1 MTHHHQ
7 EEEEQQKIPFLLDVL
22 YCEEEKTWEEE
33 DLFTEEEGETESSCS
48 DNRSNPNPHD
58 LLWEEEE
65 LSSLFSKETESKV
78 SYNVLVKNQSL
89 TSARR
94 EAVEWIL
101 KATAYY
107 SFSAQTA
114 FLAVNYFDRFL
125 FTLDQS
131 QNHKPWM
138 NQLVAVACLSLAAKV
153 EETEVPL
160 ILDLQ
165 VEESRFVFQSKT
177 VQRMELLVL
186 STLEWKMNPVTPFSF
201 LDFIARR
208 LGLMNC
214 LCLEF
219 LRRCEKVLLYTITD
233 GRFIGFLPSAM
244 ASATMLHVLD
254 RLQPC
259 FGEKYQDQL
268 LGILGI
274 GKDKVEDCYRL
285 IQEVACNIDFN
296 SNKRKFG
303 TLPGSPTGVM
313 DVSFS
318 SDYSNYSWSVATSVT
333 SSPEPLSKKTR
344 ESQIE

>member
-1 MTHHHQ
+1 MTYLHHHQ
-7 EEEEQQKIPFLLDVL
+7 QQKVPYLLDSSL
-22 YCEEEKTWEEE
+22 YCEEE
-33 DLFTEEEGETESSCS
+33 DLFTESCCS
-48 DNRSNPNPHD
+48 ENKSNPNPHD

-65 LSSLFSKETESKV
+65 LTSLFTKETEDII
-78 SYNVLVKNQSL
+78 SYNVLEKKQSL
-89 TSARR
+89 TSSRR
-94 EAVEWIL
+94 EEAVEWIL

-125 FTLDQS
+125 FSFDQS
-131 QNHKPWM
+131 QNNKSWM

-160 ILDLQ
+160 LLDLQ
-165 VEESRFVFQSKT
+165 VEESRFVFESKT
-177 VQRMELLVL
+177 IQRMELLVL

-201 LDFIARR
+201 LDYITRR
-208 LGLMNC
+208 LGLKKF

-219 LRRCEKVLLYTITD
+219 LRRCEKVLLCTITD
-233 GRFIGFLPSAM
+233 GRFIGYLPSAM

-259 FGEKYQDQL
+259 IGEKYQDQL
-268 LGILGI
+268 LGIIGI
-274 GKDKVEDCYRL
+274 VKDKVEECYRL
-285 IQEVACNIDFN
+285 IQEVACNIDFY

-303 TLPGSPTGVM
+303 TLPGSPTGIM

-318 SDYSNYSWSVATSVT
+318 SDYSNDSWSVATSVT

-344 ESQIE
+344 ESRE

>member
-1 MTHHHQ
+1 MSHHHQ
-7 EEEEQQKIPFLLDVL
+7 QQQQQEQAQRISLLSDAL
-22 YCEEEKTWEEE
+22 YCEEE
-33 DLFTEEEGETESSCS
+33 DLFNEEGETESTSRE
-48 DNRSNPNPHD
+48 NRTNPNPHD

-65 LSSLFSKETESKV
+65 LTSLFSKETKSKI
-78 SYNVLVKNQSL
+78 SYNVIERNQSL

-125 FTLDQS
+125 FTFDQLK
-131 QNHKPWM
+131 NHKPWM

-160 ILDLQ
+160 LLDLQ
-165 VEESRFVFQSKT
+165 VEESRFVFESKT

-186 STLEWKMNPVTPFSF
+186 SALKWKMNPVTPFSF
-201 LDFIARR
+201 LDFMTRR
-208 LGLMNC
+208 LGLKNC
-214 LCLEF
+214 LSLEF
-219 LRRCEKVLLYTITD
+219 WRRCEMVLLYSITD
-233 GRFIGFLPSAM
+233 GRFIGYLPSAM

-254 RLQPC
+254 RLQLC
-259 FGEKYQDQL
+259 IGEKYQEQL

-274 GKDKVEDCYRL
+274 VKDKVEECYRL
-285 IQEVACNIDFN
+285 IQEVACNIDFHPN
-296 SNKRKFG
+296 RRKFE

-318 SDYSNYSWSVATSVT
+318 SDYSYDSWSVATSVT

-344 ESQIE
+344 ESRE

>member
-1 MTHHHQ
+1 MSHHHQ
-7 EEEEQQKIPFLLDVL
+7 EEEEQQEKQKIPFVLDAL
-22 YCEEEKTWEEE
+22 YCEEEEEEETWEEV
-33 DLFTEEEGETESSCS
+33 DVFTESSCS
-48 DNRSNPNPHD
+48 ENRANPNPHD
-58 LLWEEEE
+58 LLWEEGE
-65 LSSLFSKETESKV
+65 LTSLFTKETESKI
-78 SYNVLVKNQSL
+78 SYNVLERNESL

-101 KATAYY
+101 KVTAYY

-125 FTLDQS
+125 FTFDQLK
-131 QNHKPWM
+131 NHKPWM

-160 ILDLQ
+160 LLDLQ
-165 VEESRFVFQSKT
+165 VEESRFVFESKT
-177 VQRMELLVL
+177 VRRMELLVL
-186 STLEWKMNPVTPFSF
+186 SSLKWKMNPVTPFSF
-201 LDFIARR
+201 LDFITRR
-208 LGLMNC
+208 LGLKNC
-214 LCLEF
+214 LSLEF

-233 GRFIGFLPSAM
+233 GRFIGYLPSAM

-259 FGEKYQDQL
+259 IGEKYQDQL

-274 GKDKVEDCYRL
+274 VKDKVEECYRL
-285 IQEVACNIDFN
+285 IQEVACNIDFHH

-318 SDYSNYSWSVATSVT
+318 SDYSNDSWSVATSVT
-333 SSPEPLSKKTR
+333 SSPEPLCKKTR
-344 ESQIE
+344 ESRE

>member
-1 MTHHHQ
+1 MTHLHQ
-7 EEEEQQKIPFLLDVL
+7 QQQQKTILLDSL
-22 YCEEEKTWEEE
+22 YREEE
-33 DLFTEEEGETESSCS
+33 DLFTESSCS
-48 DNRSNPNPHD
+48 ENKSNPNPND
-58 LLWEEEE
+58 LLWEEGE
-65 LSSLFSKETESKV
+65 LSSLLTKETESKI
-78 SYNVLVKNQSL
+78 SYNVLEKNQSL
-89 TSARR
+89 TSSRR
-94 EAVEWIL
+94 EEAVEWIL

-114 FLAVNYFDRFL
+114 FLAVNYLDRF
-125 FTLDQS
+125 FSSIDQTQS
-131 QNHKPWM
+131 HKPWM

-160 ILDLQ
+160 LPDLQ
-165 VEESRFVFQSKT
+165 VEESRYVFESKT

-186 STLEWKMNPVTPFSF
+186 STLEWKMNPVNPFSF
-201 LDFIARR
+201 LDCITRR
-208 LGLMNC
+208 LGLKNF

-219 LRRCEKVLLYTITD
+219 LRRCEKVLLYTVTD
-233 GRFIGFLPSAM
+233 SRFIGYLPSAM

-254 RLQPC
+254 RLKPGI
-259 FGEKYQDQL
+259 GEKYQDL

-274 GKDKVEDCYRL
+274 VKDKVEECYRL
-285 IQEVACNIDFN
+285 IQEVAWNIDFR

-318 SDYSNYSWSVATSVT
+318 SDSSNDSWLVAT

-344 ESQIE
+344 ESRE

>member
-1 MTHHHQ
+1 MTHFHQ
-7 EEEEQQKIPFLLDVL
+7 EQQQKIPFLLDSL
-22 YCEEEKTWEEE
+22 YCEEEETWEED
-33 DLFTEEEGETESSCS
+33 DLFTESSCS
-48 DNRSNPNPHD
+48 ENKSNPNLHD
-58 LLWEEEE
+58 LLWEEGE
-65 LSSLFSKETESKV
+65 LSSLFTKETENKI
-78 SYNVLVKNQSL
+78 SYNVLEKNQSL
-89 TSARR
+89 TSSRR

-125 FTLDQS
+125 FSFDQS
-131 QNHKPWM
+131 QISKPWM

-160 ILDLQ
+160 LLDLQ
-165 VEESRFVFQSKT
+165 VEESRYVFESKT

-186 STLEWKMNPVTPFSF
+186 STLKWKMNPVTPFSF
-201 LDFIARR
+201 LDYITRR
-208 LGLMNC
+208 LELKNF

-254 RLQPC
+254 RLQPSI
-259 FGEKYQDQL
+259 GEKYQDQL

-274 GKDKVEDCYRL
+274 VKDKVEECYRQ
-285 IQEVACNIDFN
+285 IKEVACNIDFH

-303 TLPGSPTGVM
+303 NLPGSPTGVV

-318 SDYSNYSWSVATSVT
+318 SDYSNDSWSVATSVT

-344 ESQIE
+344 ES